1 MEPDR
6 LHHDRPAPARAHPVS
21 HRPIPYCAVRA
32 AGLFL
37 ALLLSSCTPPPR
49 PQPTAAERAE
59 IDRITAYLNSIPQ
72 FTARFIQSGS
82 FGPDSGVVW
91 VDRPAGN
98 LRVDYAAPDQRVM
111 VIANGQVQIVDR
123 GNGATTTMPLSRT
136 PLGMLLTPS
145 LDLSGAVTVAR
156 LVHAPGLEQITLEKT
171 GHASEGS
178 LTLTLSDQPLQLRA
192 VTVVDRERQTLM
204 MNLFELDP
212 LQAPAPNLFQPPVGS

>member
-6 LHHDRPAPARAHPVS
+6 LPHDRPAAAPTRPVLQ
-21 HRPIPYCAVRA
+21 RRVPV
-32 AGLFL
+32 AGLFVT
-37 ALLLSSCTPPPR
+37 LLLSSCTPPPR

-72 FTARFIQSGS
+72 FTARFIQTGS

-136 PLGMLLTPS
+136 PLALLLTPS

-171 GHASEGS
+171 GHPSDGS

-192 VTVVDRERQTLM
+192 VTVVDREQQTLM
-204 MNLFELDP
+204 MNLLDLEP
-212 LQAPAPNLFQPPVGS
+212 LQAPAPNLFQPPAGS

>member
-6 LHHDRPAPARAHPVS
+6 LPHDRPPPARVRPVP
-21 HRPIPYCAVRA
+21 HCTVPV
-32 AGLFL
+32 AGLFV

-136 PLGMLLTPS
+136 PLSMLLTPN
-145 LDLSGAVTVAR
+145 LDLSGAVTVGRLAR
-156 LVHAPGLEQITLEKT
+156 APGLEQITLEKT
-171 GHASEGS
+171 GHASDGS

-192 VTVVDRERQTLM
+192 VTVVDREQQTLM
-204 MNLFELDP
+204 MNLFDLDP
-212 LQAPAPNLFQPPVGS
+212 SQAPGPNLFQPPAGS

>member
-6 LHHDRPAPARAHPVS
+6 LPLDRPV
-21 HRPIPYCAVRA
+21 A
-32 AGLFL
+32 ALFVV
-37 ALLLSSCTPPPR
+37 LLVTSCSTPPP
-49 PQPTAAERAE
+49 PPPTAAEKAE

-82 FGPDSGVVW
+82 FGSESGVVW
-91 VDRPAGN
+91 VDRPAGH

-136 PLGMLLTPS
+136 PLALLLTPD

-156 LVHAPGLEQITLEKT
+156 LVHMPGQEQITLEKT
-171 GHASEGS
+171 GHPSDGS

-192 VTVVDRERQTLM
+192 VTVVDREQQTLR
-204 MNLFELDP
+204 MNLFDLGP
-212 LQAPAPNLFQPPVGS
+212 LQAPAPDLFQPPAGS